1 MMIVA
6 CLARNTLEIQQITS
20 ENQALLKEAV
30 WVDLLSPSREEE
42 AQVERCITLEIPTP
56 EEMQEIELSS
66 RLYKDNDAL
75 FMTAMMIAQSDSPD
89 LKLEPVTFVLTPQQL
104 ITIRYIETQAFKLF
118 RSQLQKIDITHR
130 DAISLLIELL
140 DTIIDRLADI
150 LELVGRHLDDYSKTI
165 FRPQL
170 HNTAMK
176 LDYKEL
182 LQKIGANGDLN
193 TKARESLVTFNR
205 LITFFG
211 QTAGSKIDSE
221 GHLRLASLNKDI
233 LSLSDHA
240 DFLSSEVNF
249 LLNATLG
256 MVSIE
261 QNNIIKIFS
270 VAAVIFLPP
279 TLIASIYGMNFH
291 NMPEL
296 AWEWGYL
303 LAIGLMLLSSWLPYK
318 YFKRRKWL

>member
-249 LLNATLG
+249 LLNAT
-256 MVSIE
+256 
-261 QNNIIKIFS
+261 
-270 VAAVIFLPP
+270 
-279 TLIASIYGMNFH
+279 
-291 NMPEL
+291 
-296 AWEWGYL
+296 
-303 LAIGLMLLSSWLPYK
+303 
-318 YFKRRKWL
+318 